1 MITNNQSAYPTLI
14 TASTIIKPS
23 GGQLL
28 GIFVSSASATPQITI
43 YDGTSASG
51 TKIVEL
57 FVPVGATFYSIPA
70 TTTNGIYVVIGG
82 TVSATVLW
90 T

>member
-14 TASTIIKPS
+14 TSSTTIKPS

-28 GIFVSSASATPQITI
+28 GIFVSSAASTPQITI

-57 FVPVGATFYSIPA
+57 FVPVSSTFYSIPL
-70 TTTNGIYVVIGG
+70 TTQNGIHVVISG
-82 TVSATVLW
+82 TISATVLW